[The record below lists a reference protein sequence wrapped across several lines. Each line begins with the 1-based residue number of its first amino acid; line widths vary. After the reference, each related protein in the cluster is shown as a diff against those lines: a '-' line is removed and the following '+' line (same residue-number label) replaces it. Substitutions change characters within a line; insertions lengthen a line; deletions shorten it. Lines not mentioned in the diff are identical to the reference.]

1 MKKGNNEVKDNK
13 EPRGLLT
20 QLLTPMAAA
29 FFLLYLLLSLSHY
42 FLLEDDFKWALVT
55 MALFTSAHSFLL
67 MRNAKS
73 LSVVYQRLGILSLLI
88 FGSINSLSHLWL
100 SQAPE
105 QTTNVFLVILASGIV
120 LSNRLDWIALVV
132 LNWAGW
138 LIINIAI
145 EMPMFQH
152 FFFSML
158 MGTLLSWFSHL
169 ARRNLVYKQV
179 ELTQQRDYAVAHEK
193 EAMAASEAK
202 STFLANMSHEI
213 RTPMNGVIG
222 MIDVISRT
230 RLNEQQ
236 ATFLATAKRS
246 ADSLMVIINDILD
259 FSKVEAGE
267 LTLEHIEFDL
277 KPFMLEVI
285 QEQKILAD
293 KKDLHLE
300 LNAESDNS
308 ISVVGDP
315 HRLKQILNNL
325 LSNAIK
331 FTECGGVTV
340 HYNTTQSNDVLRLN
354 VEVSDTGAGIDE
366 AIIPVLFESFSQ
378 ADSSTTRRFGGTGLG
393 LAITKQICELMG
405 GEITLES
412 EVGKGSTFAFFV
424 TLSIPEQREK
434 ETKVERVHSPSSD
447 INLSVLLV
455 EDNEINRQVM
465 LAILGGMGVE
475 VDEANDGCEALD
487 ALMKS
492 PPSKYDVILMDCQ
505 MPNLDGYETTR
516 RIRAGSVGDHLSP
529 IPIVALTANA
539 MESEKQKCFDAGM
552 SDYLTK
558 PVDIESL
565 TAVLLSY
572 QRKQKTTRV

>member
-1 MKKGNNEVKDNK
+1 
-13 EPRGLLT
+13 
-20 QLLTPMAAA
+20 
-29 FFLLYLLLSLSHY
+29 
-42 FLLEDDFKWALVT
+42 
-55 MALFTSAHSFLL
+55 
-67 MRNAKS
+67 
-73 LSVVYQRLGILSLLI
+73 
-88 FGSINSLSHLWL
+88 
-100 SQAPE
+100 
-105 QTTNVFLVILASGIV
+105 
-120 LSNRLDWIALVV
+120 
-132 LNWAGW
+132 
-138 LIINIAI
+138 
-145 EMPMFQH
+145 
-152 FFFSML
+152 
-158 MGTLLSWFSHL
+158 
-169 ARRNLVYKQV
+169 
-179 ELTQQRDYAVAHEK
+179 
-193 EAMAASEAK
+193 
-202 STFLANMSHEI
+202 
-213 RTPMNGVIG
+213 
-222 MIDVISRT
+222 
-230 RLNEQQ
+230 
-236 ATFLATAKRS
+236 
-246 ADSLMVIINDILD
+246 
-259 FSKVEAGE
+259 
-267 LTLEHIEFDL
+267 
-277 KPFMLEVI
+277 
-285 QEQKILAD
+285 
-293 KKDLHLE
+293 LE